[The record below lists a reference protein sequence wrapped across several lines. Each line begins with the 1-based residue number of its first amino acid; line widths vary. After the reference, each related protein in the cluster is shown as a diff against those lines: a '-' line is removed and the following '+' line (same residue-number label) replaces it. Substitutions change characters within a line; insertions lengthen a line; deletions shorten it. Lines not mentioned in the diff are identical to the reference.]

1 MRFLLATTVMA
12 VLAGYGTAADKPSA
26 GVRVRAVAA
35 VPASVPESVRVL
47 SNGNPAG
54 TIHPKTFLN
63 HEADT
68 LTLTKGPLE
77 FSAESDPAS
86 RIGACELPAGIKS
99 VILVFVPEVPGKP
112 ACKVIAVDDSPK
124 AFPAGSINIL
134 NLTSL
139 PVRIELEKKSFEFKP
154 GEVRVIP
161 NPPTGPNGASA
172 MKAARKVDGK
182 WESFSS
188 GAWPHPGPKRV
199 LQILTDNPDTKQ
211 TEVRG
216 IRDVASPT

>member
-1 MRFLLATTVMA
+1 MRPQLAA
-12 VLAGYGTAADKPSA
+12 VALAIFSGHALGADAPSA
-26 GVRVRAVAA
+26 SLRIRSVAV
-35 VPASVPESVRVL
+35 VPGSVPDTLGVQSGGKSAGRV
-47 SNGNPAG
+47 
-54 TIHPKTFLN
+54 HPKTFLN

-68 LTLTKGPLE
+68 LPLTAGKLE
-77 FSAESDPAS
+77 FSSESDPVS
-86 RIGACELPAGIKS
+86 RIGTCEIPAGAKS

-139 PVRIELEKKSFEFKP
+139 PVRIELEKQSFEFKP